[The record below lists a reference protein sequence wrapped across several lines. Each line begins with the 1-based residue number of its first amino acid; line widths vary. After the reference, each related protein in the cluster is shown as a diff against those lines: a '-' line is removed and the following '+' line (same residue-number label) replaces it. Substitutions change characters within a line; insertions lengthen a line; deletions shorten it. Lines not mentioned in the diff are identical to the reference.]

1 MALFGRGGERP
12 GAAARRRVEA
22 WVRAAGGYGPGTALT
37 VSEIVC
43 ADPACP
49 GTETVILIMA
59 PGAPTRAVKLA
70 GALDDLSEAAVQ
82 TALAGSPRPGETP

>member
-1 MALFGRGGERP
+1 MGLFSGFRRP
-12 GAAARRRVEA
+12 RPDSGARDRVAGFARE
-22 WVRAAGGYGPGTALT
+22 AGGFGPAVVLT

-59 PGAPTRAVKLA
+59 PGARSRAVKV
-70 GALDDLSEAAVQ
+70 GKPVEAVTPEDVAA
-82 TALAGSPRPGETP
+82 ALA

>member
-1 MALFGRGGERP
+1 MVLFGRSAERP

-22 WVRAAGGYGPGTALT
+22 WMRAAGGYGPETALT

-59 PGAPTRAVKLA
+59 PGAPTRAVKVA
-70 GALDDLSEAAVQ
+70 GAVDALSEAEVRE
-82 TALAGSPRPGETP
+82 ALAGSPRPGGAP

>member
-1 MALFGRGGERP
+1 MALFGGAPKP

-22 WVRAAGGYGPGTALT
+22 WVRVAGGYGPDTAMT

-49 GTETVILIMA
+49 GTETVILLFP
-59 PGAPTRAVKLA
+59 PGEKTRAVKVA
-70 GALDDLSEAAVQ
+70 GALEALSEVEVAA
-82 TALAGSPRPGETP
+82 ALGGS